1 MFVQRREEEPFR
13 RMLFLEVHVRSEK
26 VVSVKAKGR
35 TATRCGG
42 VISMRVVPVVVVN
55 ITVHVTS

>member
-1 MFVQRREEEPFR
+1 
-13 RMLFLEVHVRSEK
+13 MLFLEVHVRSEK